1 MMAAV
6 NRRSGRQVFITTHS
20 YELLSDPGIAPEETL
35 RLIPGENGT
44 EASLASADPQ
54 VVAMA
59 MAGLSMADAAL
70 PRTAPQDTEQ
80 LALTLL

>member
-1 MMAAV
+1 MATV

-20 YELLSDPGIAPEETL
+20 YDLLSDPGIAPEKTL
-35 RLIPGENGT
+35 RLSPGENGT

-54 VVAMA
+54 VLAMA

-70 PRTAPQDTEQ
+70 PRTSPQDTEQ
-80 LALTLL
+80 LALMLQ